1 MAKTGLGRGLGAL
14 MGEKKSTPKSAT
26 PAAEETGKQPTS
38 IMPDGEVQR
47 LERVAINAIQPC
59 ASQPR
64 KDFDRNALE
73 ELAVSIT
80 SNGIIQPLV
89 VRPVDGG
96 KYELIAGERRWR
108 AAQIA
113 GLDTVLVIVREATD
127 AVALEMALVEN
138 LQREDLNPIEEAL
151 GYSLLIDAFQ
161 MTQESTAQRV
171 GKSRAAVANS
181 LRLLKLPEEVQ
192 AQMRQGQLGVG
203 HAKVILGLGEAK
215 HQTLAAE
222 RVIKKN
228 LSVRETEDLISS
240 LQKDESPK
248 EKKKD
253 GKNTVREVHVTSLE
267 NRLKETLGTK
277 VSLTYRDGKGSLNI
291 RYYSDDDLEHIL
303 KLLGVELQ

>member
-14 MGEKKSTPKSAT
+14 MGDKKSTPDSAA
-26 PAAEETGKQPTS
+26 PAAEKSSKQPTP
-38 IMPDGEVQR
+38 IMHDGDV
-47 LERVAINAIQPC
+47 ERVPISAIRPC

-89 VRPVDGG
+89 VRSVGEG

-108 AAQIA
+108 AARIA

-127 AVALEMALVEN
+127 VKALEMALVEN

-151 GYSLLIDAFQ
+151 GYSLMIDAFQ
-161 MTQESTAQRV
+161 MTQEETAQRV

-192 AQMRQGQLGVG
+192 VQIRQGRLGVG
-203 HAKVILGLGEAK
+203 HAKVILGLDDAK
-215 HQTLAAE
+215 HQVLAAD

-228 LSVRETEDLISS
+228 LSVRDAEELIAR
-240 LQKDESPK
+240 LQKDDSPK
-248 EKKKD
+248 EKEKD
-253 GKNTVREVHVTSLE
+253 EKNTAREVHVTSLE
-267 NRLKETLGTK
+267 NRLKEALGTK

-291 RYYSDDDLEHIL
+291 RYYSDDDLERIL
-303 KLLGVELQ
+303 KLLDVELQ

>member
-14 MGEKKSTPKSAT
+14 MGEKKSTPDSAT
-26 PAAEETGKQPTS
+26 PATEETGKQPTT
-38 IMPDGEVQR
+38 ILPDGEVER
-47 LERVAINAIQPC
+47 VERVAVKDIKPC

-89 VRPVDGG
+89 VRSVGEG

-108 AAQIA
+108 AARIA

-127 AVALEMALVEN
+127 VKALEMALVEN

-151 GYSLLIDAFQ
+151 GYSLMIDAFQ
-161 MTQESTAQRV
+161 MTQEDTAQRV

-181 LRLLKLPEEVQ
+181 LRLLKLSEAVQ
-192 AQMRQGQLGVG
+192 TQIRQGRLPVG
-203 HAKVILGLGEAK
+203 HAKVILGLDDAD
-215 HQTLAAE
+215 HQTRAAE

-228 LSVRETEDLISS
+228 LSVRETEELIAR
-240 LQKDESPK
+240 LQEGGSPK
-248 EKKKD
+248 GEKKG
-253 GKNTVREVHVTSLE
+253 GKGAAREVHVTSLE
-267 NRLKETLGTK
+267 NRLREALGTK
-277 VSLTYRDGKGSLNI
+277 VSLTYHDGKGSLNI
-291 RYYSDDDLEHIL
+291 RYYSDDDLKRIMN
-303 KLLGVELQ
+303 LLGVEVR